1 MLTEIS
7 GLPSFVFG
15 VTATGEIT
23 YDDMVEVLLPGLERL
38 VQNNDEIYYLLIL
51 NTDVANFTAG
61 SWLQDFKAG
70 LKNFTKW
77 KKIAVVTDQ
86 SGVEKVT
93 DIFSFAIPGNSKG
106 FKMSELEEAKTWIST
121 RED

>member
-1 MLTEIS
+1 L
-7 GLPSFVFG
+7 
-15 VTATGEIT
+15 
-23 YDDMVEVLLPGLERL
+23 VLDTSVG
-38 VQNNDEIYYLLIL
+38 
-51 NTDVANFTAG
+51 NFTLG

-70 LKNFTKW
+70 IKNFTKW

-86 SGVEKVT
+86 QGVEKFT
-93 DIFSFAIPGNSKG
+93 DVFSIAVPGNSKG